1 MLLGSMG
8 LLSLVV
14 AALCLMLGGVG
25 ILAALGIFVGSFLGL
40 LLLAFLF
47 LWAVTAGVD
56 QNVPQEKDS
65 KFFRWVVKLYV
76 PAIWTILR
84 MKVEVRGKELLPKE
98 GRMLLVC
105 NHLSILDPVTL
116 LGCLPE
122 CQLAFVSK
130 KENADMFIV
139 GNLMHRLMCQLVNRE
154 NDREALKTIL
164 KCIQML
170 KEDLVSVGV
179 FPEGHCSEDGR
190 LQHFRP
196 GVFKIATKAQ
206 VPIVVCSLQN
216 TNRVFH
222 NILRLKS
229 TNVPLHI
236 VGVIPPEDFAG
247 RTAVDIS
254 QWAYDRM
261 LADLGP
267 AFAPLDAE

>member
-1 MLLGSMG
+1 MLLGTMG
-8 LLSLVV
+8 ALSLVM
-14 AALCLMLGGVG
+14 AGLSLILGGVTVW
-25 ILAALGIFVGSFLGL
+25 AALGIFVGSFLGQ

-47 LWAVTAGVD
+47 LWAVTAGID
-56 QNVPQEKDS
+56 QNVPQETDS
-65 KFFRWVVKLYV
+65 KFFRWVVRLYV
-76 PAIWTILR
+76 PAIWAILR
-84 MKVEVRGKELLPKE
+84 MKVEVRGREKLPKQ

-122 CQLAFVSK
+122 CQLAFISK
-130 KENADMFIV
+130 KENADMFII

-164 KCIQML
+164 RCIQL
-170 KEDLVSVGV
+170 IKEDQVSIGV

-196 GVFKIATKAQ
+196 GVFKIAAKAQ

-216 TNRVFH
+216 TNQVFH
-222 NILRLKS
+222 NILRLKA
-229 TNVPLHI
+229 TPVPLHI
-236 VGVIPPEDFAG
+236 VGVIPPEAFAG

-254 QWAYDRM
+254 QQAFDMM
-261 LADLGP
+261 LADLGEDYRP
-267 AFAPLDAE
+267 VDRP